1 MDVEKE
7 LRAALVAA
15 GLPAEAYLDVPRER
29 PAEFYSVELTGSS
42 ARHSGALWTA
52 TVAVQCWAETRVRAR
67 ELADALMEAAA
78 RVGYETGPIGSA
90 RVANAY
96 RFDDL
101 ESGTP
106 RYQAVIEIDY

>member
-15 GLPAEAYLDVPRER
+15 GLPADVYLDVPEKR

-42 ARHSGALWTA
+42 SRQSGALWTA
-52 TVAVQCWAETRVRAR
+52 TVAVQCWAGTRKRAR
-67 ELADALMEAAA
+67 DLVDAICDALP
-78 RVGYETGPIGSA
+78 RIGYETCPSGRA
-90 RVANAY
+90 RAANAY

>member
-7 LRAALVAA
+7 LRAALVAS
-15 GLPAEAYLDVPRER
+15 GLPAPVYMDVPEKR

-42 ARHSGALWTA
+42 SRQSGALWTA
-52 TVAVQCWAETRVRAR
+52 TVAVQCWAGTRRCAR
-67 ELADALMEAAA
+67 ELMDALAEALPRIGYGTSRIGRA
-78 RVGYETGPIGSA
+78 RVT
-90 RVANAY
+90 NAY

-106 RYQAVIEIDY
+106 RYQAVIEINY

>member
-15 GLPAEAYLDVPRER
+15 GLPAEVYLDVPEKR
-29 PAEFYSVELTGSS
+29 PAEFYSVELTGSAS
-42 ARHSGALWTA
+42 RHSGALWTA
-52 TVAVQCWAETRVRAR
+52 TVAVQCWAGTRMRAR
-67 ELADALMEAAA
+67 EMADALCEALP
-78 RVGYETGPIGSA
+78 RIGYGTSRIGCA

-96 RFDDL
+96 RFDDM

-106 RYQAVIEIDY
+106 RYQAVIDVNY

>member
-7 LRAALVAA
+7 LRAALAAA
-15 GLPAEAYLDVPRER
+15 GLPAPVYLDVPEKR
-29 PAEFYSVELTGSS
+29 PAELYSVELTGSAS
-42 ARHSGALWTA
+42 RQAG
-52 TVAVQCWAETRVRAR
+52 TRKRAR
-67 ELADALMEAAA
+67 ELMDALAAA
-78 RVGYETGPIGSA
+78 LPRIGYGTSRIGRA

-106 RYQAVIEIDY
+106 RYQAVIEINY

>member
-15 GLPAEAYLDVPRER
+15 GLPAPVYMDVPEKR

-42 ARHSGALWTA
+42 SRQSGALWTA
-52 TVAVQCWAETRVRAR
+52 TVAVQCWAGTRRCARA
-67 ELADALMEAAA
+67 LMDALSEAMP
-78 RVGYETGPIGSA
+78 RIGYGTSRIGRA

-106 RYQAVIEIDY
+106 RYQAVIEINY